1 MGSFLFLIQYHCE
14 KQRVCYESGSDPSA
28 AFGLLSG
35 HTCSFLGNYLSDF
48 HRFPVKR
55 KAVAFGEGGGWERW
69 FEFVGDE
76 SAADEVGR
84 TDAGSGRTNRL

>member
-1 MGSFLFLIQYHCE
+1 MGSFLFLIQCNCE

-55 KAVAFGEGGGWERW
+55 RAAAFGERGGRGRW
-69 FEFVGDE
+69 LNFLEDE
-76 SAADEVGR
+76 SEAEGEQ
-84 TDAGSGRTNRL
+84 TGPG